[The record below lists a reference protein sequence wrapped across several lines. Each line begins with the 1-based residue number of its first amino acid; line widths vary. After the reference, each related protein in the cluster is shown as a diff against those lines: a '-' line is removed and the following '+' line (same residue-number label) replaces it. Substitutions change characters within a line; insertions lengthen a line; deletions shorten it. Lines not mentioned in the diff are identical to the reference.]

1 MTKRIFRLSV
11 LFVMLSGILAAQEE
25 EISNNQETENTENVF
40 SLQEAIEYGLENAYR
55 SIIAQKEIAKTLK
68 QKWEIIAEGL
78 PQISAEANYTNN
90 LVQPVTLL
98 PGSIA
103 GGEPGTFVPVTF
115 GTEQTLVADA
125 TWNQLLF
132 DGSYIVG
139 IQSAKTLL
147 QITENQ
153 KIKTDLEVKQSI
165 TDAYGNVLLAQES
178 TEISRRNVETI
189 EKNLRETRII
199 YENGLTELEDVEQ
212 LEITLLNQKSALNNA
227 VRMLEVA
234 YDMLKMN
241 MGIPVEQKIY
251 TTNDL
256 DEISQKNLQL
266 LLLSQDYDVSKNI
279 EYRIAEDQTSL
290 AEVEVKLEKSK
301 ALPTLSAFVNYG
313 VQGNSSAFTFFNDNQ
328 EYFDQ
333 SILGV
338 NLSVPI
344 FSSGMRS
351 ARTAQKK
358 IALEQAE
365 LELEQTKNQVVL
377 DIERARNEYIFAIE
391 NLENKEQA
399 LALAERIENKNQIKF
414 FEGIA
419 TSFELS
425 DAQQQLFQSQREY
438 LEAMLDVITSKS
450 ALEKLLDDT
459 TYNEYQND

>member
-1 MTKRIFRLSV
+1 MTKRIFRLLV
-11 LFVMLSGILAAQEE
+11 LFVMLSGILKAQDTEF
-25 EISNNQETENTENVF
+25 SNNPEDSEYVF
-40 SLQEAIEYGLENAYR
+40 SLQEAVKYGLDNAYR
-55 SIIAQKEIAKTLK
+55 SIIAQKEVAKTLM
-68 QKWEIIAEGL
+68 QKWEIIAQGL
-78 PQISAEANYTNN
+78 PQISAEGNYTNN

-115 GTEQTLVADA
+115 GTKHTLVADA
-125 TWNQLLF
+125 TWNQLIF

-165 TDAYGNVLLAQES
+165 TDAYGNVLLAKES
-178 TEISRRNVETI
+178 TQISRKNVETI
-189 EKNLRETRII
+189 EKNLRETRAI

-212 LEITLLNQKSALNNA
+212 LEITLLNQKSTLSNA
-227 VRMLEVA
+227 IRMLDVA
-234 YDMLKMN
+234 YDMLKVN
-241 MGIPVEQKIY
+241 MGIPVDQKIY
-251 TTNDL
+251 TTGDL
-256 DEISQKNLQL
+256 ENISEENLQL
-266 LLLSQDYDVSKNI
+266 LLLSQDYDVSQNI
-279 EYRIAEDQTSL
+279 DYRIAQDQTNL

-301 ALPTLSAFVNYG
+301 ALPRLSAFVNYG
-313 VQGNSSAFTFFNDNQ
+313 VQGNSEKFTFFTDNQ

-333 SILGV
+333 SVLGV
-338 NLSVPI
+338 NLSIPI

-365 LELEQTKNQVVL
+365 MELEQTKNEVAL
-377 DIERARNEYIFAIE
+377 EIERSRNEYIYAIE
-391 NLENKEQA
+391 NLENREQA
-399 LALAERIENKNQIKF
+399 LALAERIEKKNEIKF

-438 LEAMLDVITSKS
+438 LNAMLDVITSKS

-459 TYNEYQND
+459 TYNEYPND